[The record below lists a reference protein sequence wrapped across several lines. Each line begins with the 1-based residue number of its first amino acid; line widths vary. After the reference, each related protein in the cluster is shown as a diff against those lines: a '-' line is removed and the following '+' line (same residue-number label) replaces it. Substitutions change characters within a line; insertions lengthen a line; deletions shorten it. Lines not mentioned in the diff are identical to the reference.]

1 MLALYKLDD
10 DDYYYYGEM
19 TDKKWLD
26 SIEKQK
32 KKKQFVG
39 V

>member
-19 TDKKWLD
+19 TAKKWLD
-26 SIEKQK
+26 SIEKHK